1 MKNKRISSVIQ
12 NTLESSHITNPSFV
26 LTGSHSHR
34 EFSRDRTHFGW
45 GTSIKKFE
53 LTVVSTISL
62 PTYWTMDQKFE
73 TPYVFTKKG

>member
-1 MKNKRISSVIQ
+1 MPDV
-12 NTLESSHITNPSFV
+12 SFV

-34 EFSRDRTHFGW
+34 EFSRDRTYSGW
-45 GTSIKKFE
+45 GTTINKFE
-53 LTVVSTISL
+53 LEVISTISL